1 MQTQEM
7 IKKAND
13 MLVWFEINKFQDELA
28 YSRKVNLVLEFCD
41 YLDNKQDWE
50 LAEEL
55 ETEDL
60 DEVEQFRRFINQGAD
75 QWLDTVKTI
84 CLN

>member
-7 IKKAND
+7 IKKANE
-13 MLVWFEINKFQDELA
+13 MLVWFEINKFQDELS

-41 YLDNKQDWE
+41 HIDSKEDWE
-50 LAEEL
+50 LADEL
-55 ETEDL
+55 ETDDL

-75 QWLDTVKTI
+75 QWLQTIKTI

>member
-7 IKKAND
+7 IKKANE
-13 MLVWFEINKFQDELA
+13 MLVWFEINKFQDELS

-50 LAEEL
+50 LADEL
-55 ETEDL
+55 ETDDL

-75 QWLDTVKTI
+75 QWLQTIKTI

>member
-13 MLVWFEINKFQDELA
+13 MLVWFEINKFQDELS

-50 LAEEL
+50 LADEL
-55 ETEDL
+55 ETDDL
-60 DEVEQFRRFINQGAD
+60 DEVEQFRRFVNQGAD
-75 QWLDTVKTI
+75 QWLQTIKTI

>member
-7 IKKAND
+7 IKKANE
-13 MLVWFEINKFQDELA
+13 MLVWFEINKFQDELS

-41 YLDNKQDWE
+41 HIDNKQDWE
-50 LAEEL
+50 LADEL
-55 ETEDL
+55 ETNDL

>member
-7 IKKAND
+7 IKKANE
-13 MLVWFEINKFQDELA
+13 MLVWFEINKFQDELS

-50 LAEEL
+50 LADEL

>member
-1 MQTQEM
+1 MQSQEM

-13 MLVWFEINKFQDELA
+13 MLVWFEINKFQDELS

-50 LAEEL
+50 LADEL
-55 ETEDL
+55 ETDDL

>member
-7 IKKAND
+7 IKKANE
-13 MLVWFEINKFQDELA
+13 MLVWFEINKFQDELS

-41 YLDNKQDWE
+41 HIDSKQDWE
-50 LAEEL
+50 LADEL
-55 ETEDL
+55 GTNDL

>member
-7 IKKAND
+7 IKKANE
-13 MLVWFEINKFQDELA
+13 MLVWFEINKFQDELS

-41 YLDNKQDWE
+41 YLDAKDDLE
-50 LAEEL
+50 LAD
-55 ETEDL
+55 DL
-60 DEVEQFRRFINQGAD
+60 DTDDFDDVEQFRRFINQGAD

>member
-13 MLVWFEINKFQDELA
+13 MLVWFEINKFQDELL

-41 YLDNKQDWE
+41 HIDSKEDWE
-50 LAEEL
+50 LADEL
-55 ETEDL
+55 ETDDL
-60 DEVEQFRRFINQGAD
+60 EEVEQFRRFINQGAD
-75 QWLDTVKTI
+75 QWLQTIKTI

>member
-13 MLVWFEINKFQDELA
+13 MLVWFEINKFQDELS

-50 LAEEL
+50 LADEL
-55 ETEDL
+55 ETDDL

>member
-13 MLVWFEINKFQDELA
+13 MLVWFEINKFQDELS

-50 LAEEL
+50 LADEL

>member
-7 IKKAND
+7 IKKANE
-13 MLVWFEINKFQDELA
+13 MLVWFEINKFQDELS

-50 LAEEL
+50 LADEL
-55 ETEDL
+55 ETDDL

>member
-1 MQTQEM
+1 M
-7 IKKAND
+7 IKKANE
-13 MLVWFEINKFQDELA
+13 MLVWFEINKFQDELS

-41 YLDNKQDWE
+41 HIDSKEDWE
-50 LAEEL
+50 LADEL
-55 ETEDL
+55 GTDDL

-75 QWLDTVKTI
+75 QWLQTIKTI